1 MMRYASSEAKS
12 WVRQNLHGHI
22 AVTTTPF
29 LENGDIDEDGLRR
42 NVDHILAL
50 PGVNGLYLS
59 SIYQEF
65 WTMTTDERKRVAEI
79 VIASTAGRVPV
90 IVGTSHTSV
99 RDVLDLAKHAQA
111 AGADLIMV
119 WPPYY
124 GPRTED
130 GMYAFYEYVSE
141 RVDIGICVYS
151 TTLAELGY
159 FLTPELVAR
168 LAEIDNICAVK
179 EASLN
184 LDGYSAMI
192 ERVGHLL
199 PVSCPL
205 EEYHL
210 YGLITFGPKIMPHFL
225 LGSSRPLYMQNKEHP
240 YCAQF
245 FQAAEHGDF
254 DAAREFLRSIL
265 NISQRLHSRFLT
277 KGGHNVALTKYI
289 TGLFGMAAG
298 PVRPPL
304 SAPPKE
310 EIAEAIAVLTDANLL
325 PKVAA
330 LS

>member
-1 MMRYASSEAKS
+1 MRYARSEAKS
-12 WVRQNLHGHI
+12 WVRKNLRGYI

-29 LENGDIDEDGLRR
+29 TERGDIDEDGLRR

-50 PGVNGLYLS
+50 PGVNGLYLG

-65 WTMTTDERKRVAEI
+65 WTMTTPERKRVAEI
-79 VIASTAGRVPV
+79 VIESTAGRVPV

-99 RDVLDLAKHAQA
+99 RDGLDLAKHAQA

-130 GMYAFYEYVSE
+130 GVRAFYEYISE

-159 FLTPELVAR
+159 FLTPELIAR

-184 LDGYSAMI
+184 LNGYSAIM

-210 YGLITFGPKIMPHFL
+210 YGLVTFGPKVVPPFL

-245 FQAAEHGDF
+245 FQAVERGDY
-254 DAAREFLRSIL
+254 DGARESLRFIL
-265 NISQRLHSRFLT
+265 KISQRLHSRYLT

-304 SAPPKE
+304 SAPTQE
-310 EIAEAIAVLTDANLL
+310 EIDEAIAVLTDAKLL

-330 LS
+330 GS

>member
-1 MMRYASSEAKS
+1 MRYARSEAKS
-12 WVRQNLHGHI
+12 WVRKNLRGYI

-29 LENGDIDEDGLRR
+29 TERGDIDEDGLRR

-50 PGVNGLYLS
+50 PGVNGLYLG

-65 WTMTTDERKRVAEI
+65 WTMTTPERKRVAEI
-79 VIASTAGRVPV
+79 VIESTAGRVPV

-99 RDVLDLAKHAQA
+99 RDGLDLAKHAQA

-130 GMYAFYEYVSE
+130 GVRAFYEYISE

-159 FLTPELVAR
+159 FLTPELIAR

-184 LDGYSAMI
+184 LNGYSAIM

-210 YGLITFGPKIMPHFL
+210 YGLVTFGPKVVPPFL

-245 FQAAEHGDF
+245 FQAVEQEDYDG
-254 DAAREFLRSIL
+254 ARESLRFIL
-265 NISQRLHSRFLT
+265 KISQRLHSRYLT

-304 SAPPKE
+304 SAPAQE
-310 EIAEAIAVLTDANLL
+310 EIDEAIAVLTEAKLL
-325 PKVAA
+325 PKAA
-330 LS
+330 TRP

>member
-1 MMRYASSEAKS
+1 MRYARSDAKS
-12 WVRQNLHGHI
+12 WVRKNLHGYI
-22 AVTTTPF
+22 TVTTTPF
-29 LENGDIDEDGLRR
+29 TESGDIDENGLRR

-65 WTMTTDERKRVAEI
+65 WTMTTNERKRVAEI
-79 VIASTAGRVPV
+79 VIESTAGRVPV

-119 WPPYY
+119 WPPFY

-130 GMYAFYEYVSE
+130 GVRAFYEYVSE
-141 RVDIGICVYS
+141 RVDIGICLYS

-159 FLTPELVAR
+159 FLTPELITR

-184 LDGYSAMI
+184 LNGYSAII

-210 YGLITFGPKIMPHFL
+210 YGLTTFGPKIVPHFI
-225 LGSSRPLYMQNKEHP
+225 LGSSRPLYMQTKEHP
-240 YCAQF
+240 YCAKF
-245 FQAAEHGDF
+245 FQAVERSDF
-254 DAAREFLRSIL
+254 DEARESLRFIL
-265 NISQRLHSRFLT
+265 KISQRLHSRYLT

-289 TGLFGMAAG
+289 TSLFGMAAG

-304 SAPPKE
+304 SAPPQE
-310 EIAEAIAVLTDANLL
+310 EIDEAITVLRDAKLL
-325 PKVAA
+325 P
-330 LS
+330 

>member
-1 MMRYASSEAKS
+1 MRDPAYI
-12 WVRQNLHGHI
+12 NIYHI
-22 AVTTTPF
+22 ARLDNPVGPIQTAVIFKCFRP
-29 LENGDIDEDGLRR
+29 
-42 NVDHILAL
+42 AL
-50 PGVNGLYLS
+50 
-59 SIYQEF
+59 
-65 WTMTTDERKRVAEI
+65 
-79 VIASTAGRVPV
+79 
-90 IVGTSHTSV
+90 VGTSHTSL

-130 GMYAFYEYVSE
+130 GVRAFYEYVAE

-168 LAEIDNICAVK
+168 LAAIDNICAVK

-184 LDGYSAMI
+184 LNGYSAMM

-210 YGLITFGPKIMPHFL
+210 YGLMTFGPKIVPNFL
-225 LGSSRPLYMQNKEHP
+225 LGSSRPLYMQNQEHP
-240 YCAQF
+240 YCAEF
-245 FQAAEHGDF
+245 FQAVERGDF
-254 DAAREFLRSIL
+254 GGARESLRFIL
-265 NISQRLHSRFLT
+265 KISQRLHGRYLT

-304 SAPPKE
+304 SAPPQE
-310 EIAEAIAVLTDANLL
+310 EIDEAIAVLTDAKLL

-330 LS
+330 VS

>member
-1 MMRYASSEAKS
+1 MRYARSDAKS
-12 WVRQNLHGHI
+12 WVRKNLHGYI

-29 LENGDIDEDGLRR
+29 TASGDIDEDGLRR
-42 NVDHILAL
+42 NTDYILAL

-65 WTMTTDERKRVAEI
+65 WTMTTNERKRLAEI
-79 VIASTAGRVPV
+79 VIESTAGRAPV

-124 GPRTED
+124 GPRTEE
-130 GMYAFYEYVSE
+130 GVYAFYEYVAE
-141 RVDIGICVYS
+141 RVDIGICIYS
-151 TTLAELGY
+151 TTLSELGY

-168 LAEIDNICAVK
+168 LASIDNICAVK

-184 LDGYSAMI
+184 LNGYSAIM
-192 ERVGHLL
+192 ERAGHLL

-210 YGLITFGPKIMPHFL
+210 YGLITYGPDIMPNFL
-225 LGSSRPLYMQNKEHP
+225 LGSSRPLYMQTKERP

-245 FQAAEHGDF
+245 FQAAERGDF
-254 DAAREFLRSIL
+254 NGARDHLRSIL
-265 NISQRLHSRFLT
+265 KIAQRLHSKFLA

-289 TGLFGMAAG
+289 TSLFGMAAG

-304 SAPPKE
+304 SAPSQD
-310 EIAEAIAVLTDANLL
+310 EIGEAIAVLTDAGLL
-325 PKVAA
+325 PKASSV
-330 LS
+330 S